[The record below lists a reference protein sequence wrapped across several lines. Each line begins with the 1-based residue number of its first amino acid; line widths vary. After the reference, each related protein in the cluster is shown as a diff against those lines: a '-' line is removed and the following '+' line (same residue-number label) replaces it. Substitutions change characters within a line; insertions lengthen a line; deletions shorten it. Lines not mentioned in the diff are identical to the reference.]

1 MNAFQTIIDEAKSD
15 LQFTLAELVELGSRD
30 MTSTVRAKV
39 VIQQMNKAIE
49 QVNRLQSQIEILEEL
64 K

>member
-1 MNAFQTIIDEAKSD
+1 MNIQPIIDDTKSD
-15 LQFTLAELVELGSRD
+15 LQFQLAELVKLSSQE

-49 QVNRLQSQIEILEEL
+49 QINRLQSQIEILEEL

>member
-1 MNAFQTIIDEAKSD
+1 
-15 LQFTLAELVELGSRD
+15 
-30 MTSTVRAKV
+30 MTSTVRTKV

-49 QVNRLQSQIEILEEL
+49 QINRLQSQIEILEEL